1 MDVQSEID
9 ERPFLVVIIVCNE
22 HVIVLTN
29 TANVLYQ
36 RYILGE
42 NFAVREQCLNFKRME
57 LECNKYNEKLR
68 IFKTERGSSK

>member
-9 ERPFLVVIIVCNE
+9 ERPFLVAIIVCNE

-36 RYILGE
+36 KYILGE
-42 NFAVREQCLNFKRME
+42 NFAVKEQCLNFKRME
-57 LECNKYNEKLR
+57 LECNKYN
-68 IFKTERGSSK
+68 

>member
-36 RYILGE
+36 RYILDE
-42 NFAVREQCLNFKRME
+42 NFAVREQYLNFKRMRSYGFLRLKE
-57 LECNKYNEKLR
+57 VVLNER
-68 IFKTERGSSK
+68 FD